1 MVRPITG
8 LTARAVRVALTAM
21 AALVLVPA
29 VAGAAIT
36 PTRNASDIASAIADG
51 PDGPAVTGASFATIP
66 PGGSPTAVSDSPL
79 VSFPLTGGSY
89 GILSTGDANLADDPN
104 TAGSAGASDGGAA
117 VRGTSDRDVTILKV
131 DLKVPS
137 GTNCLSV
144 DFRFFSEE
152 FPEYVGKSVNDAFVA
167 ELDKSTW
174 TTAGNVITAPNN
186 FAFDPTGQVVSINS
200 TGVTSVSAAN
210 SVGTTYDAGTT
221 LLRASTPASPGNHS
235 LYLSI
240 FDQGDGIYDSAVFVD
255 RLAATK
261 TPAGQCKAGAAAATP
276 TVPTAKD
283 VIKLPSNKKC
293 VSRRKF
299 RIRIRQPGGIKI
311 QTALVFV
318 NGTKVRVLTRKVF
331 GKKRKVAGVNL
342 RGLPKG
348 TFKVRIVVLTTEGTT
363 LRHTRKYR
371 TCTKKRKSKRPPKL

>member
-1 MVRPITG
+1 MLSRHKACWPGMLVS
-8 LTARAVRVALTAM
+8 AVALASI
-21 AALVLVPA
+21 APA
-29 VAGAAIT
+29 TAGAAIT
-36 PTRNASDIASAIADG
+36 PTRNAPDIAAAIADG
-51 PDGPAVTGASFATIP
+51 PNAPSVTGASFATIP
-66 PGGSPTAVSDSPL
+66 PNGNPTAVSDSAL
-79 VSFPLTGGSY
+79 TSFPLAGASY
-89 GILSTGDANLADDPN
+89 GVLTSGDATLADDPN
-104 TAGSAGASDGGAA
+104 TLGNAGANDGGGTA
-117 VRGTSDRDVTILKV
+117 RGGTDRDVAILKV

-137 GTNCLSV
+137 GSNCLSV

-152 FPEYVGKSVNDAFVA
+152 FPEFVGKSVNDAFVA
-167 ELDKSTW
+167 ELDNSTW
-174 TTAGNVITAPNN
+174 TTAANAVNAPNN

-200 TGVTSVSAAN
+200 TGVTSVAAAN
-210 SVGTTYDAGTT
+210 SAGTTYDAGTT
-221 LLRASTPASPGNHS
+221 LLRASTPTQPGNHS

-240 FDQGDGIYDSAVFVD
+240 FDQGDNVFDSAVFVD

-261 TPAGQCKAGAAAATP
+261 TAAGQCKAGAALATP
-276 TVPTAKD
+276 TPTAKD

-318 NGTKVRVLTRKVF
+318 NGKKVRVLTRKVF
-331 GKKRKVAGVNL
+331 GKNRKVSTVDL

-348 TFKVRIVVLTTEGTT
+348 VFKVRIVVLTTEGTS
-363 LRHTRKYR
+363 LRNTRKYR